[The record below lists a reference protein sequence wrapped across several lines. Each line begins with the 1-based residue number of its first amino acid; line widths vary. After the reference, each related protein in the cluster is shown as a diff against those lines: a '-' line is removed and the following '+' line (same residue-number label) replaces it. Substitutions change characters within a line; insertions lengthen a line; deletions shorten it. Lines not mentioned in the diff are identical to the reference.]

1 MNQNS
6 ITDILKHLDSFKDFK
21 EGDEID
27 TLSLPQLKTFLYF
40 QKTPDYIFTNIN
52 LLNTYQSLSDQD
64 SMVLVDILVFNRI
77 VEYLGK
83 SEVQI
88 ITIFAMLK
96 NKSEPN
102 FDMLP
107 KIYGP
112 KIRYSKILDLLFNDD
127 SNVVLGLFR
136 LIEYLKQRGFT
147 MEQFL
152 IKLIKSRCIIWTL
165 ENERKSANWYVSYFE
180 TDSNVSDTIKTIENL
195 FGE

>member
-6 ITDILKHLDSFKDFK
+6 ITDILTHLDSFKDFK
-21 EGDEID
+21 DGDEID
-27 TLSLPQLKTFLYF
+27 TLSLPQLKTFLSF

-52 LLNTYQSLSDQD
+52 LLNTYQNLSFEE
-64 SMVLVDILVFNRI
+64 SVILVDILIFNRL

-102 FDMLP
+102 YDMLP

-112 KIRYSKILDLLFNDD
+112 KIKHSKILDLLFNDD

-147 MEQFL
+147 IEEFL
-152 IKLIKSRCIIWTL
+152 IRLIRARCIIWTL
-165 ENERKSANWYVSYFE
+165 ENERKSVNWYVSYFDTKSTVQE
-180 TDSNVSDTIKTIENL
+180 TIKTIENL